1 MAARLRDV
9 AQHAGVSVK
18 TASNVINNYEHVKPS
33 TRAKVLD
40 AIEHLGYR
48 PNLSARQLK
57 YGRSG
62 FLALALPHLD
72 SPYFSELASRFS
84 AAAVSRGFIPLLEV
98 TNADVEAE
106 RHMLDGVQTHMID
119 AVVFSP
125 LTVTAEEIAARK
137 DATPMVLLGE
147 RAVPTGYDHV
157 AVDSVAA
164 AKAVT
169 EHLIGL
175 GRTRIA
181 AVGRESAQGTASV
194 RLDGYLAAMREHG
207 LEVDD
212 SLIIGVQNYE
222 RDAGY
227 RAMGHLLTL
236 PDPPHAAFCF
246 NDLLA
251 IGALRACA
259 DAGVRVPEDVAVAGF
274 DDITEAQYY
283 TPRLTTVRPDIGF
296 LVDEVLRLLEG
307 LIGKSERQ
315 VEDIDVPWS
324 LEVRESTIGRA
335 AGWVTGEP
343 E

>member
-84 AAAVSRGFIPLLEV
+84 AAAVARGFIPLLEV

-106 RHMLDGVQTHMID
+106 RHVLDGVQTHMID

-175 GRTRIA
+175 GCTRIA

-207 LEVDD
+207 LQVDE

-296 LVDEVLRLLEG
+296 LVEEVLRLLEG

-335 AGWVTGEP
+335 AGWVTSEP